1 MEEKKVAL
9 PTDPELDSIIL
20 GLQKNINLTQGMIA
34 QAQQNIE
41 VISEMCKQVILRN
54 EQIKK
59 NYANIIE
66 ELQKP
71 QKSNKISV

>member
-71 QKSNKISV
+71 QKTE